1 MLQKI
6 GDSLKGKKYFAWI
19 VLVPLVLVF
28 AVWGA
33 TGAVSL
39 DFMGPQNYAAIADG
53 NRVEQARANELW
65 QREVSDWQQAT
76 GQEPSDEV
84 REQLR
89 DQVLERLIVG
99 ELISARGTEFGYR
112 VPDRTVVETIQSEP
126 AFQVDGKYSESLAL
140 ARLSQVGAT
149 PEQYRA
155 DIRRDL
161 QNRELQRTIFVS
173 EFATPTEVG
182 RQLALQNE
190 QREVAYAVLPVS
202 RFISEV
208 RLTEAQLQAWFEKN
222 RERYRMPESVKF
234 SYVTLS
240 LTDVTPKVV
249 LADSDLQQYYAE
261 NKDLYQVT
269 ERRRAR
275 HVLVETEAEA
285 QQVLSE
291 LKTGADFAALATK
304 RSKDTGSASSG
315 GDLGFSDRSAFVAP
329 FADAVF
335 SMKQGELR
343 GPVKTEFGYHVIRL
357 DEIQA
362 GRSKLFDE
370 VRGEIEQTV
379 RADRAGDLFAEQ
391 QERIERQI
399 EAGAKLD
406 KLAAEFGLSSVT
418 VESHS
423 RGAPTP
429 LGVSADLDATL
440 FSDVVLNQR
449 KVGGPV
455 PIGDDQIAF
464 VEVVE
469 HRKSVTPELAT
480 VRAAVTTAATRE
492 LAEQRAME
500 FAETLAAKVSANA
513 NLASVARTAGVTAN
527 APSIID
533 RNSVAVPSTL
543 RAAIFNARRP
553 VAGNPVSDTARLD
566 NDSVAVFAITQSR
579 AVPAANDAAV
589 RAMGARAMVAAQ
601 GQASLSA
608 YVNDM
613 RDKAKVEKN
622 AQVLQ

>member
-6 GDSLKGKKYFAWI
+6 GDSLKGKKYLAWL
-19 VLVPLVLVF
+19 VLIPLVLVF
-28 AVWGA
+28 AIWGA

-39 DFMGPQNYAAIADG
+39 DFMGPQNYAATVDG

-112 VPDRTVVETIQSEP
+112 VADRTVVETIQSEP

-202 RFISEV
+202 RFISGV

-222 RERYRMPESVKF
+222 RERYRTPESVKF

-362 GRSKLFDE
+362 GGSKSFDE

-469 HRKSVTPELAT
+469 HRKSVTPELET

-533 RNSVAVPSTL
+533 RNSVAVPSIL

-553 VAGNPVSDTARLD
+553 AAGNPVSGTARLD

-622 AQVLQ
+622 TQVLQ

>member
-6 GDSLKGKKYFAWI
+6 GDSLKGKKYLAWL
-19 VLVPLVLVF
+19 VLIPLVLVF
-28 AVWGA
+28 AIWGA

-39 DFMGPQNYAAIADG
+39 DFMGPQNYAATVDG

-190 QREVAYAVLPVS
+190 QREVAYAVLPVA

-222 RERYRMPESVKF
+222 RERYRTPESVKF
-234 SYVTLS
+234 AYVTLS
-240 LTDVTPKVV
+240 LADMTPKVV

-275 HVLVETEAEA
+275 HILVESEAEA
-285 QQVLSE
+285 RQVLSE

-343 GPVKTEFGYHVIRL
+343 GPIKTEFGYHVIRL

-362 GRSKLFDE
+362 GRSKSFDE

-406 KLAAEFGLSSVT
+406 KLAAEFGLSSAT
-418 VESHS
+418 VESHN

-469 HRKSVTPELAT
+469 HRKSVTPEVET

-553 VAGNPVSDTARLD
+553 VAGNPVSGTARLD

-579 AVPAANDAAV
+579 TVPAANDAAV

>member
-1 MLQKI
+1 
-6 GDSLKGKKYFAWI
+6 
-19 VLVPLVLVF
+19 
-28 AVWGA
+28 
-33 TGAVSL
+33 
-39 DFMGPQNYAAIADG
+39 
-53 NRVEQARANELW
+53 
-65 QREVSDWQQAT
+65 
-76 GQEPSDEV
+76 
-84 REQLR
+84 
-89 DQVLERLIVG
+89 
-99 ELISARGTEFGYR
+99 
-112 VPDRTVVETIQSEP
+112 
-126 AFQVDGKYSESLAL
+126 
-140 ARLSQVGAT
+140 
-149 PEQYRA
+149 
-155 DIRRDL
+155 
-161 QNRELQRTIFVS
+161 
-173 EFATPTEVG
+173 
-182 RQLALQNE
+182 
-190 QREVAYAVLPVS
+190 
-202 RFISEV
+202 
-208 RLTEAQLQAWFEKN
+208 
-222 RERYRMPESVKF
+222 
-234 SYVTLS
+234 
-240 LTDVTPKVV
+240 V

-362 GRSKLFDE
+362 GRSKSFDE